1 MKYYFAAVVVL
12 VLSLCVAPAFA
23 QVGSAALSGKV
34 ADASG
39 ASVAGV
45 NVKAT
50 NEGTGIVYPTATNDD
65 GIYSLPILPPG
76 KYQITVEKEGFER
89 IVKPDVELHVA
100 DNVALDFAIQVG
112 AMTQTVTVQGGT
124 PLVNTTSATL
134 GGLVQSDQ
142 IEDLPLN
149 GRNYIGL
156 TMMQPGVAPVNIVP
170 GGAFNGTWFVTNG
183 ATERSNNFLLD
194 GAIMQDDNS
203 GSTADFSGRTL
214 GLDGIQ
220 EYRVITNNF
229 SAEYGLTMGSQT
241 IMVSK
246 SGTNQWHGSVFD
258 YLRNSVLDARN
269 FFDKSIAANN
279 FQRLPPYQRNNF
291 GASGGG
297 PIRKDKTFVFAAYE
311 QLAERLGVTV
321 LDTVPGPGCHGDAG
335 AVITAAA
342 CPQIG
347 AATPPVTISTA
358 TAPFL
363 AIYPLPNL
371 PNNQFTTP
379 YKQPETD
386 IFGQIRVD
394 QVFSGSDRL
403 FGRYTIDDDVQ
414 DLALTFPQ
422 IFINP
427 RETRHQYLT
436 LSEDHIFSE
445 SLLNNFRFSFSRTS
459 STRTATNPFI
469 GPQYSMVPG
478 QPMGPINVGGLT
490 GMLGPTA
497 NPGSIQN
504 MNIFTVSDGIVRTV
518 GRHSLKFGADI
529 NRFWQYARATQRL
542 EGALSF
548 STLATFLA
556 GNSSSYQSIL
566 PAASNVNRTWVYY
579 TLGFYVQDDW
589 RVRSNFTFNAGLR
602 YEPSPDYYHETH
614 GVSVAIPNPLTDPS
628 TTVGPMFKNPTLNNW
643 SPRLGFAWDVFG
655 NGKTSV
661 RGGASLMYDLANLY
675 NGLNNIIQAQ
685 PPFTALQ
692 ASSGPITIPFTFPST
707 AVSKGGST
715 VDYHLR
721 QARLF
726 TESLTVEQQLPFT
739 SVLSVSYVGSR
750 GVHLLSVAELDP
762 NAPMGFDAN
771 GLPFWNPNPLGTVA
785 RINPNWSTIAGF
797 GSQGSSVY
805 NALQVVVTK
814 RLTHGFQAQSSFT
827 WQKLI
832 DNQIGTNQQD
842 CYATTAFPSDPFQSL
857 GGTNGRFDRGPSCFN
872 IPHLWVLNF
881 LYDIP
886 APKIEQKV
894 LAGLTSGWGITGI
907 YTLRDGF
914 PFNPEVSGNRS
925 RSGIVQAGFQ
935 GIDRPDYNP
944 AFTGSVINGVKNF
957 NHYFNANAFQLQPVG
972 ELGNVQR
979 NGLIGPGFNQMDFA
993 IKKDTKLPFLGEGG
1007 NLEFRAEF
1015 FNIFNK
1021 TNFAMPSPLTFAG
1034 ALTDPINPTPLT
1046 SAGQITSTI
1055 GTSRQLEFSLR
1066 LSF

>member
-1 MKYYFAAVVVL
+1 MRYFLAAIV

-23 QVGSAALSGKV
+23 QVGSAALTGKV
-34 ADASG
+34 ADTSG
-39 ASVAGV
+39 AVVAGV

-50 NEGTGIVYPTATNDD
+50 NESTNIVYPTVTNDD

-156 TMMQPGVAPVNIVP
+156 TMMQPGVAPVNIPP
-170 GGAFNGTWFVTNG
+170 GGAYNGTWFITNG
-183 ATERSNNFLLD
+183 ATIRSNNFMLD
-194 GAIMQDDNS
+194 GAIMQDVNS

-246 SGTNQWHGSVFD
+246 GGSNQWHGSAFD

-269 FFDKSIAANN
+269 FFDKSVAANN

-311 QLAERLGVTV
+311 QLEERLGVTTV
-321 LDTVPGPGCHGDAG
+321 DTVPGAGCHGNAG
-335 AVITAAA
+335 AVITVAA
-342 CPQIG
+342 CPQLG
-347 AATPPVTISTA
+347 STPSVTIAAA
-358 TAPFL
+358 TAPLL

-379 YKQPETD
+379 YKQPERD
-386 IFGQIRVD
+386 VFGQIRVD
-394 QVFSGSDRL
+394 QVFSGTDRM
-403 FGRYTIDDDVQ
+403 FGRYTINDDVQ
-414 DLALTFPQ
+414 NLALTFPEY
-422 IFINP
+422 FINP

-436 LSEDHIFSE
+436 VSEDHIFSE
-445 SLLNNFRFSFSRTS
+445 SLLNNFRFSFSRTA

-469 GPQYSMVPG
+469 GPQYSLVTG
-478 QPMGPINVGGLT
+478 QPMGPFTVGGLN
-490 GMLGPTA
+490 GMMGPTA
-497 NPGSIQN
+497 NPGSLQQ
-504 MNIFTVSDGIVRTV
+504 MNIYTFSDGMVHTV
-518 GRHSLKFGADI
+518 GRHSLKFGTDI
-529 NRFWQYARATQRL
+529 NRFWQYAKATQRL
-542 EGALSF
+542 EGNMSF
-548 STLATFLA
+548 GGLATFLA
-556 GNSSSYQSIL
+556 GNASFYQAL
-566 PAASNVNRTWVYY
+566 VTGSNIQRTYVYY

-589 RVRSNFTFNAGLR
+589 RLRSNFTLNAGLR
-602 YEPSPDYYHETH
+602 YEPSPDYYNETH
-614 GVSVAIPNPLTDPS
+614 GVSVAMPHPLTD
-628 TTVGPMFKNPTLNNW
+628 TALTVGPIFKNPTLHNF
-643 SPRLGFAWDVFG
+643 SPRLGFAWDVFS

-661 RGGASLMYDLANLY
+661 RGGASLMYDIANLY
-675 NGLNNIIQAQ
+675 QGENTIILAQ
-685 PPFTALQ
+685 PPFSTLQ
-692 ASSGPITIPFTFPST
+692 VANGPITVPLTFPST
-707 AVSKGGST
+707 AVSKAAST
-715 VDYHLR
+715 LTYHFK

-726 TESLTVEQQLPFT
+726 TQSLTVEQQLPFA

-750 GVHLLSVAELDP
+750 GVHLPSVGELDP
-762 NAPMGFDAN
+762 NTPLGFDSN
-771 GLPFWNPNPLGTVA
+771 GLPFWNPNPAQAIPKLNPAWSTVA
-785 RINPNWSTIAGF
+785 LF
-797 GSQGSSVY
+797 GSAGSSVY

-814 RLTHGFQAQSSFT
+814 RLSHGLQAQSSYT

-832 DNQIGTNQQD
+832 DNQQGQSLSD
-842 CYATTAFPSDPFQSL
+842 CPVTTAFPSDPFQSL
-857 GGTNGRFDRGPSCFN
+857 GGANGRFDRGPSCFN
-872 IPHLWVLNF
+872 IPRLWVLNF
-881 LYDIP
+881 LYDVP
-886 APKIEQKV
+886 SPKFQEKV
-894 LAGLTSGWGITGI
+894 LAGLTSGWGIMGI
-907 YTLRDGF
+907 YTLHDGF
-914 PFNPEVSGNRS
+914 PFNPADSTERS
-925 RSGIVQAGFQ
+925 RSNVAGGGS
-935 GIDRPDYNP
+935 GIDRPNYNP
-944 AFTGSVINGVKNF
+944 AFTGKVINGVKDF
-957 NHYFNANAFQLQPVG
+957 NQYFNPNAFMLQPVG
-972 ELGNVQR
+972 QLGNVQR
-979 NGLIGPGFNQMDFA
+979 NGLIGPGFNEFDFA
-993 IKKDTKLPFLGEGG
+993 IKKDTKIPFLGEGG

-1021 TNFAMPSPLTFAG
+1021 TNFGLPSAFAFAG
-1034 ALTDPINPTPLT
+1034 TLTDPVTEAPL
-1046 SAGQITSTI
+1046 SNAGQITNTA

>member
-1 MKYYFAAVVVL
+1 MKYYFAAVVML
-12 VLSLCVAPAFA
+12 VLSLCVTPAFA

-34 ADASG
+34 ADTSG
-39 ASVAGV
+39 AVVAGV

-50 NEGTGIVYPTATNDD
+50 NHGTGVVYPTVTNDD

-124 PLVNTTSATL
+124 PLLNTTSATL

-156 TMMQPGVAPVNIVP
+156 TMMQPGVAPVNLQP
-170 GGAFNGTWFVTNG
+170 ATTFNGTWFVVNG
-183 ATERSNNFLLD
+183 ATTRSNNFLLD

-203 GSTADFSGRTL
+203 GSTANFSGRTL

-246 SGTNQWHGSVFD
+246 GGTNQWHGSAFD

-269 FFDKSIAANN
+269 FFDRSIAANN

-311 QLAERLGVTV
+311 QLEERLGITV
-321 LDTVPGPGCHGDAG
+321 LDTVPGAGCHGDAG
-335 AVITAAA
+335 ALITVAA
-342 CPQIG
+342 CPQLG
-347 AATPPVTISTA
+347 STPSATIATV
-358 TAPFL
+358 TAPLL
-363 AIYPLPNL
+363 AIFPLPNL

-379 YKQPETD
+379 YKQPERD
-386 IFGQIRVD
+386 VFGQIRVD

-414 DLALTFPQ
+414 KLALTHPEY
-422 IFINP
+422 FINP

-436 LSEDHIFSE
+436 VSEDHIFSE
-445 SLLNNFRFSFSRTS
+445 SLLNNFRFSYSRTS
-459 STRTATNPFI
+459 NDRTATNPFI
-469 GPQYSMVPG
+469 GPQYSMVTG
-478 QPMGPINVGGLT
+478 QPMGPFTVSGLT
-490 GMLGPTA
+490 GSMGPPK

-504 MNIFTVSDGIVRTV
+504 MNIFTFSDGVVHTV
-518 GRHSLKFGADI
+518 GRHSLKFGTDI
-529 NRFWQYARATQRL
+529 NRFNQYA
-542 EGALSF
+542 
-548 STLATFLA
+548 LATVSLQGNMTFGSLASFLT
-556 GNSSSYQSIL
+556 GN
-566 PAASNVNRTWVYY
+566 ASNYQAVVAGSNLNRTYIYY

-589 RVRSNFTFNAGLR
+589 RLRSNFTLNAGLR
-602 YEPSPDYYHETH
+602 YEPSPDYYHETF
-614 GVSVAIPNPLTDPS
+614 GVSVALPHPLTD
-628 TTVGPMFKNPTLNNW
+628 TANTIGPYFRNPTLNNW

-661 RGGASLMYDLANLY
+661 RGGASLMYDIANLY
-675 NGLNNIIQAQ
+675 NPLNTLIGAQ
-685 PPFTALQ
+685 PPFSNLQ
-692 ASSGPITIPFTFPST
+692 VASGKITLPFTFPPT
-707 AVSKGGST
+707 AVSKAGST
-715 VDYHLR
+715 FDYHLK
-721 QARLF
+721 QARLY

-750 GVHLLSVAELDP
+750 GVHLVSLAEFDP
-762 NAPMGFDAN
+762 NTPMGFDSN
-771 GLPFWNPNPLGTVA
+771 GLPFWNPNPAQAIV
-785 RINPNWSTIAGF
+785 RVNPAWSTIAGVR
-797 GSQGSSVY
+797 SQGSSVY
-805 NALQVVVTK
+805 NSLQVVVTK
-814 RLTHGFQAQSSFT
+814 RLTHGLQAQSSYT
-827 WQKLI
+827 WEKLI
-832 DNQIGTNQQD
+832 DNSIGTTVAD
-842 CYATTAFPSDPFQSL
+842 CFVTTAFPTDPFQPL
-857 GGTNGRFDRGPSCFN
+857 GGANGRYDRGTSCQN

-881 LYDIP
+881 LYEIP
-886 APKIEQKV
+886 SPKIQEKL

-914 PFNPEVSGNRS
+914 PFNPTVSTNRS
-925 RSGIVQAGFQ
+925 RSGVANGGNS
-935 GIDRPDYNP
+935 GIDRPNYNP
-944 AFTGSVINGVKNF
+944 AFTGNVINGVKDF
-957 NHYFNANAFQLQPVG
+957 NQYFNPVAFMLQPVG
-972 ELGNVQR
+972 TLGNVQR
-979 NGLIGPGFNQMDFA
+979 NGLIGPGFNEMDFA

-1021 TNFAMPSPLTFAG
+1021 TNFGMPSAPTFAG
-1034 ALTDPINPTPLT
+1034 ALTDPVTAAPLST
-1046 SAGQITSTI
+1046 AGQITNTA